1 MKGPDVQCSEGR
13 MHYLSLSAFMLRA
26 LVLPSTFFPQRRE
39 APSIPPWGRAV
50 LPQHSSAGHGM
61 NYQDKTLWSHLI
73 LRQVS
78 KITGFASDNGFCPPA
93 TGWETR
99 NLAEMWTF
107 VLWMSEAV

>member
-1 MKGPDVQCSEGR
+1 MKGTDVQCSEGR

-39 APSIPPWGRAV
+39 APSTPSWGRAV

-93 TGWETR
+93 TVWETR